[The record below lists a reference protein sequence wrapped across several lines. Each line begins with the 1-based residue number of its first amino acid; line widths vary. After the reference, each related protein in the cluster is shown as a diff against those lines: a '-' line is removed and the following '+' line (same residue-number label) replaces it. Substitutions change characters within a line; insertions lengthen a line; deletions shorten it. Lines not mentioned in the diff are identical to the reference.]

1 MLSGAAQLETTSR
14 FGPVPATWPTNTQV
28 TRAQALS
35 ASLHVLALA
44 LMILPVLPVLGPY
57 SFSPHPSHTSLVA
70 PADLLSRYARELM
83 PGFEQ
88 AHGGGGGG
96 EHNPITA
103 SIGRAPIFLHLQIT
117 PPAVKPP
124 DNPSMPV
131 PPSLLGPS
139 DLRLDNPIINKWG
152 DPNSSVNN
160 DSSGPGGG
168 GGIGSGAN
176 GGIGDGDGRGFGP
189 GEDGGM
195 GNGPYGQGRNGYGFP
210 TCVYCPNPQF
220 SGEAI
225 KAKVAGTVLLSAI
238 VTADGRATNIRVVR
252 GLGFGLDENAIE
264 AVRHWRF
271 RPALGPDRKPAAVT
285 APIEVIFHIY

>member
-1 MLSGAAQLETTSR
+1 
-14 FGPVPATWPTNTQV
+14 
-28 TRAQALS
+28 
-35 ASLHVLALA
+35 
-44 LMILPVLPVLGPY
+44 
-57 SFSPHPSHTSLVA
+57 
-70 PADLLSRYARELM
+70 
-83 PGFEQ
+83 
-88 AHGGGGGG
+88 
-96 EHNPITA
+96 
-103 SIGRAPIFLHLQIT
+103 
-117 PPAVKPP
+117 
-124 DNPSMPV
+124 
-131 PPSLLGPS
+131 
-139 DLRLDNPIINKWG
+139 
-152 DPNSSVNN
+152 
-160 DSSGPGGG
+160 
-168 GGIGSGAN
+168 
-176 GGIGDGDGRGFGP
+176 
-189 GEDGGM
+189 M